1 VSDLLRAELAR
12 VAARLGADGIE
23 FVLERPRDAGHGDL
37 ATNLAMVLARRERAN
52 PRKTAERVLGALELP
67 AGVVARTE
75 IAGPGFINFWL
86 AEDQLAAAH
95 RRILE
100 EGERYGRAAEP
111 GGLKVNVEFVSAN
124 PTGPLHVG
132 HGRGAAL
139 GDAIAS
145 LLEAAGHRVARE
157 FYINDAGV
165 QIDRVAQSL
174 WARVK
179 QAAGKP
185 AQIPEGGYHGEYL
198 LDNAREVLAA
208 EGPEFAA
215 LGDEEGIRR
224 SRALALRIQ
233 RAEQDRDLADFGVR
247 FDVMTSE
254 QAVYDS
260 GRVDR
265 ALALLAERGLTYE
278 SEGALWLRTTQ
289 FGDDKDRVLRKT
301 DGSLTYLG
309 PDIAYHLDKADR
321 GFDRAIDVWGA
332 DHHGYIPRMTAV
344 LLALGLPKEFF
355 EVELVQL
362 VKVVRG
368 GEEVKMSKRSG
379 EFVTLREL
387 VDEVGVDAARYFF
400 LMKKGAT
407 PLDFDVDKAKKQTEE
422 NPVFYVQMAHA
433 RLSGIFRTADRAP
446 ESVGGELDLSAL
458 PAPQDGELLKTI
470 VTYPEIVEKAARER
484 EPHRITTY
492 LHDDL
497 APVVHAWY
505 HHTRAVGAPEGPATE
520 HARLLLARAARTVLA
535 NALTLL
541 GISAPD
547 RM

>member
-1 VSDLLRAELAR
+1 MSDLLRAELAR
-12 VAARLGADGIE
+12 VAASLGADGIE

-37 ATNLAMVLARRERAN
+37 ATNLAMVVARRERVN
-52 PRKTAERVLGALELP
+52 PRQTAERVVGALQLP

-86 AEDQLAAAH
+86 AENQLAAAH
-95 RRILE
+95 RRILD
-100 EGERYGRAAEP
+100 EGERYGRAA
-111 GGLKVNVEFVSAN
+111 GRALKVNVEFVSAN

-145 LLEAAGHRVARE
+145 LLEAVGHRVTRE
-157 FYINDAGV
+157 FYINDAGL

-174 WARVK
+174 WARVR
-179 QAAGKP
+179 QEAGLP
-185 AQIPEGGYHGEYL
+185 AEIPDGGYHGDYL
-198 LDNAREVLAA
+198 RENARAVLAL
-208 EGPEFAA
+208 EGAEFAR
-215 LGDEEGIRR
+215 LPDEEGIRR
-224 SRALALRIQ
+224 SREHALRIQ
-233 RAEQDRDLADFGVR
+233 REEQDRDLADFGVR
-247 FDVMTSE
+247 FEVMTSE
-254 QAVYDS
+254 QSVYDA

-278 SEGALWLRTTQ
+278 SDGALWLRTTE
-289 FGDDKDRVLRKT
+289 FGDDKDRVLRKG
-301 DGSLTYLG
+301 DGSYTYLV
-309 PDIAYHLDKADR
+309 PDIAYHLDKHDR

-344 LLALGLPKEFF
+344 LLALGLPPEFF
-355 EVELVQL
+355 QVELVQL

-387 VDEVGVDAARYFF
+387 VEEVGVDAARYFF

-407 PLDFDVDKAKKQTEE
+407 PLDFDVDKAKTQTEE

-433 RLSGIFRTADRAP
+433 RLSGIFRTAEREP
-446 ESVGGELDLSAL
+446 ESVTGELDLAAL
-458 PAPQDGELLKTI
+458 PAPQDSELLKTI
-470 VTYPEIVEKAARER
+470 VTWPEVVERAARER
-484 EPHRITTY
+484 EPHRITAF
-492 LHDDL
+492 LHDEL
-497 APVVHAWY
+497 APVVHGWY

-520 HARLLLARAARTVLA
+520 QARLLLASAARTVFA